1 MGRIKAI
8 LFDLGDTL
16 IAELDG
22 PANIDTTEYEVLAG
36 VVDTLGRLK
45 GRYRL
50 AIVSNTFSWGDG
62 DVSSALNRKDL
73 TKFFDAIVTSVDA
86 GSRKPDGGIYR
97 KALDLVDC
105 DPDEAVMV
113 GDRVDTDIA
122 GANMMGM
129 TSILCRWNERYPVE
143 VKDDSYLPDYIVGS
157 IDELPS
163 LIEFLNKSR

>member
-1 MGRIKAI
+1 
-8 LFDLGDTL
+8 
-16 IAELDG
+16 
-22 PANIDTTEYEVLAG
+22 
-36 VVDTLGRLK
+36 
-45 GRYRL
+45 
-50 AIVSNTFSWGDG
+50 VSNTFSWGDG